1 MSDFDTLD
9 DSTVDD
15 EVEAFLAQV
24 HEAIQTNRTADEPDR
39 APDDE
44 AETEGAPSSATGD
57 ASDSDDREDDFWD
70 EEVEIDQPE
79 AAATQPETI
88 DQTMVAPIDQ
98 DGATLLQEPVTMVG
112 DSPIGQ
118 PAGFES
124 FDVEPAEPKKR
135 RRRWPTVVL
144 ALLVLAGGAY
154 LAGAF
159 YFMNTFLPNTTLNGE
174 DISLKRTEEV
184 AAANNALAEDFTFAV
199 TGDGIDLDITP
210 ESIKVTYDGE
220 SYARAA
226 IAQQHPFEWPLEL
239 LQGSHELTAKSVL
252 TYDAARLSDVVG
264 SAIDAANKDAVKSKD
279 ASIKFDAEKKRYEIV
294 PEVLGTEVDKTGAIK
309 QVRSALDAGE
319 QQAELGE
326 DLLLLPEVRS
336 DDPKLTSV
344 VDEGNS
350 YMQAT
355 QELVTHDKTVAT
367 IGEDQLVKWVSM
379 NDDMEFTFDEEA
391 CATWAKGD
399 LSRELDS
406 YGSTRTY
413 TRPDGASITVSGG
426 TYGWIIDGADIASN
440 IAKNVMSGKAGTVDV
455 SFKQTAESWNPG
467 GQDWGSR
474 YIDVDLTAQYVRF
487 YDGDTVIWETEC
499 VTGGLDSK
507 GEMHNTPTGV
517 YAINDNKRSGNVKLT
532 GKTDPKTLEPEYI
545 SYVDYWMP
553 FIDDSVALHDADW
566 RSSFGGSI
574 YLSNGSHGCVNLP
587 VAKAKELY
595 DMAAV
600 GTVVVVHD

>member
-1 MSDFDTLD
+1 MSDFDTFE

-15 EVEAFLAQV
+15 EVEAFLAEV
-24 HEAIQTNRTADEPDR
+24 HEAIRPKRAEEPAIEEPVSPAAGGQGVDGPEM
-39 APDDE
+39 AIDATLPDMEEADE
-44 AETEGAPSSATGD
+44 AEDGID
-57 ASDSDDREDDFWD
+57 AMD
-70 EEVEIDQPE
+70 VG
-79 AAATQPETI
+79 
-88 DQTMVAPIDQ
+88 QTMVAPLDQ
-98 DGATLLQEPVTMVG
+98 IEPEESFSAPLA

-124 FDVEPAEPKKR
+124 FDVEPAEPKRKH
-135 RRRWPTVVL
+135 RRWPTILL
-144 ALLVLAGGAY
+144 ALLVLVAGAY
-154 LAGAF
+154 LAGAV
-159 YFMNTFLPNTTLNGE
+159 YFMDTFLPNTTLNGQ
-174 DISLKRTEEV
+174 DVSMKSTEEV
-184 AAANNALAEDFTFAV
+184 AAANNALANDFQFAV
-199 TGDGIDLDITP
+199 TGDGVDLDVSS
-210 ESIKVTYDGE
+210 ESIRVTYDGE

-226 IAQQHPFEWPLEL
+226 IAQQSPFEWPLEM
-239 LQGSHELTAKSVL
+239 LQGTHELTVDSVL

-264 SAIDAANKDAVKSKD
+264 SAIDAVNKDAVKPKD
-279 ASIKFDAEKKRYEIV
+279 AYVTFDEESKRYKVV
-294 PEVLGTEVDKTGAIK
+294 PEVVGTEIDKPTAIK

-319 QQAELGE
+319 PKAELGE
-326 DLLLLPEVRS
+326 DLLLSPQTLS
-336 DDPKLTSV
+336 DDPKLTEV
-344 VDEGNS
+344 VSKGNS
-350 YMQAT
+350 YLEAT

-367 IGEDQLVKWVSM
+367 VGEDQLRQWISM
-379 NDDMEFTFDEEA
+379 GDDLTFTFDEEA

-406 YGSTRTY
+406 FGSTRTY
-413 TRPDGASITVSGG
+413 TRPDGREITVTGG

-440 IAKNVMSGKAGTVDV
+440 IAKNVMSGKAGKVDV

-474 YIDVDLTAQYVRF
+474 YIDVDLSAQYVHF

-587 VAKAKELY
+587 VSKARELY
-595 DMAAV
+595 DMAEV